1 MTDQAVQDLQVKV
14 AFLEDALSKLS
25 DEFYAQQKE
34 LADLKV
40 KYAKVLARMREQSA
54 QGEDTQYMQHERP
67 PHY

>member
-1 MTDQAVQDLQVKV
+1 MSEQAVQDLQVKV
-14 AFLEDALSKLS
+14 AFLEDALGKLS

-40 KYAKVLARMREQSA
+40 KYAKVLTRLREHSA
-54 QGEDTQYMQHERP
+54 QGNDSASMQHERP